1 MSEETDPQR
10 CWQCIII
17 TIPEE
22 KKRNTEWA
30 CLYCVFDGFIAKK
43 AACRNFY
50 IVFETRDSGPV
61 SHCSITMTKITHHL
75 ADFYFV

>member
-17 TIPEE
+17 TIPE
-22 KKRNTEWA
+22 KKKKEIPNGPART
-30 CLYCVFDGFIAKK
+30 VFDDFVAKK

-61 SHCSITMTKITHHL
+61 SHRSITMT
-75 ADFYFV
+75 